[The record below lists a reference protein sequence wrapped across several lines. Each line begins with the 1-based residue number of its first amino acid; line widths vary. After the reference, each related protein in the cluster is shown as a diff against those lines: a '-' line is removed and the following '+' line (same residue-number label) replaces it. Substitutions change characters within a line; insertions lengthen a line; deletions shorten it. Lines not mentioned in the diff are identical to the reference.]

1 MTFSFSLW
9 ELFSLLGFGLGLLLG
24 LGRLLLTQFEKRLD
38 ARFAVLEECRA
49 HSAER
54 WRVNF
59 GAIETTVHQTEQRL
73 TQLLI
78 DLPLYYQRRE
88 DAVRQEVGIIHRLDA
103 LAEKVDDALR
113 CDVRACPLRHTLEP
127 APHDRPAV

>member
-1 MTFSFSLW
+1 MTFSFDLWQVMSLI
-9 ELFSLLGFGLGLLLG
+9 GFGLGLLLG
-24 LGRLLLTQFEKRLD
+24 LGRLLLIQFEKRLD

-54 WRVNF
+54 WRLNF

-103 LAEKVDDALR
+103 LAGKVDDAMR
-113 CDVRACPLRHTLEP
+113 CDLRSCPYRHHP
-127 APHDRPAV
+127 DAIPYDRPAV